1 MNIIT
6 NNKIQVLEIKTTKG
20 LKYISLNKIVYIKAE
35 NRGTTIF
42 MEDSEKIFT
51 KHLIKQFEKFLIE
64 PEFFRCHNSYL
75 VNCRYVDCLC
85 SHDIILKNNDRISLS
100 RNKKHNGMHLDTK
113 EDDTECNRE
122 RDGELFPDGGPCKL
136 KAKP

>member
-6 NNKIQVLEIKTTKG
+6 NSKNRVLEIKTQKG

-42 MEDSEKIFT
+42 MGDSEKIFT

-75 VNCRYVDCLC
+75 VNCKYVDCLC
-85 SHDIILKNNDRISLS
+85 SHEIILKNNIRITLS
-100 RNKKHNGMHLDTK
+100 RNKKQQFIKNLIS
-113 EDDTECNRE
+113 
-122 RDGELFPDGGPCKL
+122 LQ
-136 KAKP
+136 